1 MKKLL
6 LLLALIVP
14 MIALVGCEQQAN
26 KTEVI
31 QRESEAIIQ
40 KQLVNG
46 ESLEIQSIK
55 IIKDSVPYVLDMKLK
70 QLYDEF
76 YEADN
81 QFQRARDSYGYSED
95 EKFALIK
102 KVTEFGSKFYDMRDS
117 LKSSPKDYGYI
128 ALVDFV
134 AKNTAGADLSSK
146 AVVVY
151 TDTVELKPDG
161 VFFVTSEENQKIY
174 GILQLDDD
182 FILENNKYGMINTD
196 SMNDVM
202 KFILDGQRV
211 K

>member
-14 MIALVGCEQQAN
+14 MIALVGCEQQEN

-55 IIKDSVPYVLDMKLK
+55 IVKDSVPYVLDMKLK

-81 QFQRARDSYGYSED
+81 RFQRARDSYGYSED
-95 EKFALIK
+95 EKFTLIK
-102 KVTEFGSKFYDMRDS
+102 KVTELGSKFYDMRDS
-117 LKSSPKDYGYI
+117 LKSSPKDYGYV

-134 AKNTAGADLSSK
+134 AKNTAGADLTSK
-146 AVVVY
+146 AIVVY

-174 GILQLDDD
+174 GMLQLDDD